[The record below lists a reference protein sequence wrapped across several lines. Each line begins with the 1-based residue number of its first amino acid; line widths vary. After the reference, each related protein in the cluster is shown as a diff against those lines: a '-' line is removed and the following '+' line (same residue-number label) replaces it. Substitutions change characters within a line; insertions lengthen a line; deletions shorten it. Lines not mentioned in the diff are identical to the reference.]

1 MAKKSVIQRALKRE
15 RLVKKYAV
23 KRAELKKTLS
33 DPKVT
38 EEAFY
43 EAQRALA
50 KLPRSSSKPPGNPT
64 EKTKPCPLLLTPSGI
79 S

>member
-43 EAQRALA
+43 AAQRNLGPAARLFRECLEQA
-50 KLPRSSSKPPGNPT
+50 AQEQHGAPQD
-64 EKTKPCPLLLTPSGI
+64 
-79 S
+79 